1 MDNRGK
7 ARGNR
12 NIILVVLGIILVIVG
27 IAIINIH
34 GNPLRGSGLGTI
46 SIVVG
51 VVLLILAVV
60 RFSRNRKQ

>member
-1 MDNRGK
+1 MDNMGK
-7 ARGNR
+7 ARGNL